1 MPLDWEYRFDSH
13 HPHMVRAQNDTE
25 TAWPLKT
32 FSPLQ
37 NQTRITNSH
46 RVRFWLNPQT
56 RKKAKQWIADRIGGS
71 KSTNPKNPNTTSLR
85 TAQREMDCDSDS
97 QISTS
102 PKIKNRSWAS
112 RFAEEPRFTETI
124 RVTTLTLPHIPTW
137 WKFCRNKV
145 SFVRFSFWS
154 TRFVFLMVSFF
165 FFLLNSCGGH
175 EIECEIWRGSIL
187 VCIVSF
193 WLNQSLELLFLTQ
206 KIGKYAFGNVG
217 VWCYVD
223 IFYVGWVHCVIVCL
237 ILIPF
242 LWQLKEST
250 FCYRVC

>member
-13 HPHMVRAQNDTE
+13 HPHMVRAPNDTE

-37 NQTRITNSH
+37 NQTRITHSH
-46 RVRFWLNPQT
+46 RVRLWLNPQT

-154 TRFVFLMVSFF
+154 TRFVFLMVSFSF
-165 FFLLNSCGGH
+165 YTKFLWWAWNWVWNLTWVNLGLHSF
-175 EIECEIWRGSIL
+175 IL
-187 VCIVSF
+187 VESKFGAFIFDPKNWEICI
-193 WLNQSLELLFLTQ
+193 W
-206 KIGKYAFGNVG
+206 
-217 VWCYVD
+217 
-223 IFYVGWVHCVIVCL
+223 
-237 ILIPF
+237 
-242 LWQLKEST
+242 
-250 FCYRVC
+250 

>member
-1 MPLDWEYRFDSH
+1 MPLIIKIIIIIMPLDWEYRFDSH
-13 HPHMVRAQNDTE
+13 HPHMVRAPNDTE

-46 RVRFWLNPQT
+46 RVRLWLNPQT

-165 FFLLNSCGGH
+165 FYTKFLWWAWNWVWNLTWVNLGLHSF
-175 EIECEIWRGSIL
+175 IL
-187 VCIVSF
+187 VESKF
-193 WLNQSLELLFLTQ
+193 
-206 KIGKYAFGNVG
+206 GAF
-217 VWCYVD
+217 
-223 IFYVGWVHCVIVCL
+223 IFYPKNWEICI
-237 ILIPF
+237 
-242 LWQLKEST
+242 W
-250 FCYRVC
+250 

>member
-1 MPLDWEYRFDSH
+1 MPLIIKIIIIIIMPLDWEYRFDSH
-13 HPHMVRAQNDTE
+13 HPHMVRAPNDTE

-37 NQTRITNSH
+37 NQTRITHSH
-46 RVRFWLNPQT
+46 RVRLWLNPQT
-56 RKKAKQWIADRIGGS
+56 RKKAKQWIASDRIGGS

-165 FFLLNSCGGH
+165 FF
-175 EIECEIWRGSIL
+175 
-187 VCIVSF
+187 
-193 WLNQSLELLFLTQ
+193 
-206 KIGKYAFGNVG
+206 Y
-217 VWCYVD
+217 
-223 IFYVGWVHCVIVCL
+223 
-237 ILIPF
+237 
-242 LWQLKEST
+242 
-250 FCYRVC
+250 

>member
-13 HPHMVRAQNDTE
+13 HPHMVRAPNDTE

-37 NQTRITNSH
+37 NQTRITHSH
-46 RVRFWLNPQT
+46 RVRLWLNPQT

-145 SFVRFSFWS
+145 SFVRFSSWS
-154 TRFVFLMVSFF
+154 TRFVFLMVSFSF
-165 FFLLNSCGGH
+165 YTKFLWWAWNWVWNLTWVNLGLHSF
-175 EIECEIWRGSIL
+175 IL
-187 VCIVSF
+187 VESKFGAFIFDPKNWEICI
-193 WLNQSLELLFLTQ
+193 W
-206 KIGKYAFGNVG
+206 
-217 VWCYVD
+217 
-223 IFYVGWVHCVIVCL
+223 
-237 ILIPF
+237 
-242 LWQLKEST
+242 
-250 FCYRVC
+250 

>member
-13 HPHMVRAQNDTE
+13 HPHIVRAPNDTE

-32 FSPLQ
+32 LSPLQ
-37 NQTRITNSH
+37 NQTRITHSH
-46 RVRFWLNPQT
+46 RVRLWLNPQT

-154 TRFVFLMVSFF
+154 TRFVFLMVFSFF
-165 FFLLNSCGGH
+165 LYTKFLWWAWNWVWNLTWVNLGLHSF
-175 EIECEIWRGSIL
+175 IL
-187 VCIVSF
+187 VESKFGAFIFDPKNWEICI
-193 WLNQSLELLFLTQ
+193 W
-206 KIGKYAFGNVG
+206 
-217 VWCYVD
+217 
-223 IFYVGWVHCVIVCL
+223 
-237 ILIPF
+237 
-242 LWQLKEST
+242 
-250 FCYRVC
+250 